1 MARLRLVPVLIAG
14 VVALPPLAASAQVV
28 TDHLVGKYAA
38 TDDGCREGA
47 AEFEI
52 RRGVI
57 DGPALH
63 CILGAVK
70 DPIAGGTE
78 AYEAR
83 CRQGEEVH
91 FGTLSFDLSAKDDH
105 TRINLPETADWI
117 TLYPCK

>member
-1 MARLRLVPVLIAG
+1 MARTASIGVTAAG
-14 VVALPPLAASAQVV
+14 AFALGLSVAHGQVV
-28 TDHLVGKYAA
+28 TDHLVGKYATA
-38 TDDGCREGA
+38 KEGCAGP
-47 AEFEI
+47 EFEI

-63 CILGAVK
+63 CIFGAVK
-70 DPIAGGTE
+70 DPAPGGSE

-105 TRINLPETADWI
+105 TRIMLPETTGWI